1 MGVAM
6 SKAFETTFY
15 KIESKRFCKSYR
27 FAVVADIHADA
38 PSGLAREL
46 RELAPDFILMPGD
59 TFERLDGSQDEKN
72 GQSYEF
78 IELISDIAP
87 VFISVGNHENG
98 GLASW
103 NAFKWFRIESIPKY
117 YSPKD
122 EKRLASLDAEFLDD
136 GFILFD
142 GIAFGGLSSGLINE
156 GHLPNID
163 WLGEFCALE
172 CPKVLLCHHP
182 EYYKKYLS
190 ELPIDLTV
198 CGHAHGGQW
207 RFFGRGVF
215 APGQGLFPR
224 YTSGV
229 HDRRVVISRGL
240 KKSRRIPRIFNKPE
254 LVIIDITR

>member
-1 MGVAM
+1 MP
-6 SKAFETTFY
+6 KKFDTTFY
-15 KIESKRFCKSYR
+15 EIKSKRFAKGYR

-38 PSGLAREL
+38 PEGLCEKL
-46 RELAPDFILMPGD
+46 SDLSPDFILMPGD
-59 TFERLDGSQDEKN
+59 SFERLDGSQDAQNEA
-72 GQSYEF
+72 SYAF
-78 IELISDIAP
+78 IEKISDIAP
-87 VFISVGNHENG
+87 VFLSVGNHENG

-103 NAFKWFRIESIPKY
+103 NAFKWFKIESIPKY

-122 EKRLASLDAEFLDD
+122 TARIEALNAEFLDD
-136 GFILFD
+136 RFVLRE

-156 GHLPNID
+156 GKLPD
-163 WLGEFCALE
+163 VKWLSDFSRLE

-182 EYYKKYLS
+182 EYYEKYLKDL
-190 ELPIDLTV
+190 EIDLIV

-215 APGQGLFPR
+215 APGQGLLPK

-229 HDRRVVISRGL
+229 IDGRAVISRGL
-240 KKSRRIPRIFNKPE
+240 KRSRKIPRIFNKPE